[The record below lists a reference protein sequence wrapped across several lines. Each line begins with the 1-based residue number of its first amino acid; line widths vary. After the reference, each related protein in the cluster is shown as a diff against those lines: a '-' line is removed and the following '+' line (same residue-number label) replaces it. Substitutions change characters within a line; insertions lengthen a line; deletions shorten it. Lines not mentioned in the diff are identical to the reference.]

1 MKIDVYDT
9 YVTKKDDS
17 RMHFD
22 ILVKKGEE
30 FKNVLRY
37 GQQYLK
43 VKGQAGQQLST
54 EECSYCHMEDAKPAT
69 ANLISD
75 KGYAILE
82 MEGC

>member
-9 YVTKKDDS
+9 YVTKKDGS
-17 RMHFD
+17 QMHFD
-22 ILVKKGEE
+22 ILVKKGESY
-30 FKNVLRY
+30 KHVLNY

-43 VKGQAGQQLST
+43 QKGQDGQQLST
-54 EECSYCHMEDAKPAT
+54 EECEYCHMEDAKPIT
-69 ANLISD
+69 AREITK